1 MTSNI
6 EAIRAAEAQIPKWR
20 DELRALQAEAHGDDG
35 VVDAEE
41 QAEIDQV
48 ESLIDT
54 ATRMIAEKLQA
65 WVDNKNA
72 YEALRSRIASDLSTV
87 EANNDEAFSQD
98 KRAVTDAA
106 SSADQAASEEDYA
119 TALDHAQELERLID
133 TFLQKVENER
143 LNGLTAEE
151 LMEISLADD
160 ALDEVFT
167 EEYMEELKDMKFAG
181 AGTPELKEVIKKIEK
196 GLSSANRAEVLGE
209 LAEIVG
215 EPPTVADL
223 DADYA
228 RYLILVKQRDAIGDQ
243 KGQAEPDGVDEQKH
257 PDFVGSN
264 EQLMFG
270 KVLGDALGIH
280 EVFATL
286 LSPTGGLVGPG
297 NDLIPG
303 QLPSPHLSPD
313 NIVAVH
319 GTVHDA
325 AGYLDTF
332 HEEGPGYNYRGSEI
346 EEMIFDGFEF
356 IGLEIEEHYK
366 GQASGI
372 WYWGSEKG
380 LDGALE
386 DGKEM
391 AEEMFDDAVVEL
403 EKALEGVR
411 ADATEEIDKIIAAFE
426 ETKQEAIDKANEIKE
441 DLEDRAEEA
450 AEDLGALVDEIEAE
464 VLEARDALADG
475 VEKVSE
481 TVVEK
486 YEEISDAVGDL
497 AEGVGEKLDALANF
511 IWN

>member
-6 EAIRAAEAQIPKWR
+6 EEIRAAEAQIPQWR

-41 QAEIDQV
+41 KAEIDHV
-48 ESLIDT
+48 ESQIDT
-54 ATRMIAEKLQA
+54 AQRLIAEKLQLWA
-65 WVDNKNA
+65 ANKTA
-72 YEALRSRIASDLSTV
+72 YEKLRSSIATDLTTV
-87 EANNDEAFSQD
+87 EGNGDDAFSQD
-98 KRAVTDAA
+98 KRAVADTVTE
-106 SSADQAASEEDYA
+106 ADQAASLEDYA
-119 TALDHAQELERLID
+119 SALTLSQELKRLIEL
-133 TFLQKVENER
+133 FLKHVENER
-143 LNGLTAEE
+143 LNGLTTEE
-151 LMEISLADD
+151 LMEISLADE
-160 ALDEVFT
+160 AIDEVFT

-181 AGTPELKEVIKKIEK
+181 AGTPELKDVIKKIEK
-196 GLSSANRAEVLGE
+196 GLSGANRAEVLGD

-215 EPPTVADL
+215 EPPTLADL

-228 RYLILVKQRDAIGDQ
+228 RYLILIKQRDAIG
-243 KGQAEPDGVDEQKH
+243 GQNGQTKPDGVDEEKH

-303 QLPSPHLSPD
+303 ALASPHLSPD
-313 NIVAVH
+313 NAVAVH

-325 AGYLDTF
+325 AGYLESF

-372 WYWGSEKG
+372 YYWGSQKG
-380 LDGALE
+380 LDGVWE

-411 ADATEEIDKIIAAFE
+411 SDAKGEIDKIIATFE
-426 ETKQEAIDKANEIKE
+426 ETKQEALDKANEIKE

-450 AEDLGALVDEIEAE
+450 AEDLSELVDEIEAE

-475 VEKVSE
+475 ADKVSE
-481 TVVEK
+481 AAVETF
-486 YEEISDAVGDL
+486 EDISNAVGDL
-497 AEGVGEKLDALANF
+497 GDGIGEKLDALANF